1 MGEWGVKVGILV
13 MFVDDV
19 EMEVT
24 FDTWWGEPV
33 VGEGWVYHVISK
45 IPEVIVL

>member
-1 MGEWGVKVGILV
+1 

-24 FDTWWGEPV
+24 FDTWWGEPEV
-33 VGEGWVYHVISK
+33 VGEGWMYHVISK
-45 IPEVIVL
+45 IPDVVVL